1 MTTHVKNSTMR
12 VQRTYLGKNQEDVK
26 DLEVHIFETQP
37 AQVNITLGQTIPIRP
52 YETVRVSVSIT
63 MPCYKE
69 EVEHKVDEVYTLTF
83 EKLQQI
89 VINMTQSLK

>member
-1 MTTHVKNSTMR
+1 MR